1 VFILFNRERYRPS
14 QYTNVPVRKQRKG
27 ALAREVFPARF
38 ETTTQ
43 LQQPPEMFRSVNT
56 TGAQRSPFADL
67 TFLPLFLSRK
77 KVGQIFRCV
86 CPVLIWQIRQI

>member
-1 VFILFNRERYRPS
+1 S

-27 ALAREVFPARF
+27 ALAREVFPAWL
-38 ETTTQ
+38 ETATK
-43 LQQPPEMFRSVNT
+43 LRQPPEMFRSVNT

-77 KVGQIFRCV
+77 KVGQIIGGDNFRCV
-86 CPVLIWQIRQI
+86 CPDIHSPYRYE